1 RSGPTGVDLS
11 EGRLEP
17 GRDRA
22 RVPVATTPRL
32 LCRSVN
38 LATIIEQHP
47 ADTCALI
54 SRGKP
59 TTYGSLREQVATVRT
74 RLVSLGLEPGDRVA
88 IVSGNNR
95 YFVVSYLAALGAG
108 LVAVPLNPTNPSRAV
123 AHELEEVGAKAVVV
137 GPAGRA

>member
-1 RSGPTGVDLS
+1 
-11 EGRLEP
+11 
-17 GRDRA
+17 
-22 RVPVATTPRL
+22 
-32 LCRSVN
+32 
-38 LATIIEQHP
+38 EQHP
-47 ADTCALI
+47 ADARALI

-108 LVAVPLNPTNPSRAV
+108 LVAVPLNPTNPSRAM

-137 GPAGRA
+137 GPAGRAAFAGIDRASIPTVEHVIGAGFTPEGGIPMDE